1 MPECNIKGE
10 ICGFS
15 CTGFDGK
22 QVWEKLHKLHKDIDC
37 EECSDHAK
45 RLFEFIHDVVN
56 AGLGKKLHNP
66 INFDKIYNEIL
77 CVYAKTIG
85 EPA

>member
-1 MPECNIKGE
+1 MECNLKNE

-15 CTGFDGK
+15 CTGFNGK

-45 RLFEFIHDVVN
+45 RLFSFIHDLVN
-56 AGLGKKLHNP
+56 AGLGKPLHDEK
-66 INFDKIYNEIL
+66 NFNSIYSEIQ
-77 CVYAKTIG
+77 CVYEKRNS
-85 EPA
+85 EPV